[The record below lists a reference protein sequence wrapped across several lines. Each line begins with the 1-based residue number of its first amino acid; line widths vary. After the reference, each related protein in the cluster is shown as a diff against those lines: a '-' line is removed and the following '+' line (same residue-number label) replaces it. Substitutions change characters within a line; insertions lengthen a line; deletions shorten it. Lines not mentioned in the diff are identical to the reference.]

1 MIIPVYPVILSKY
14 NFPYNKVMI
23 KQRKKVEIT
32 APAGSLESLS
42 AAIRAGADSVY
53 FGIEKLNMRSHSSAN
68 FTLRDL
74 AKIAK
79 ICAKSNVKSYLAL
92 NTVIYDSDM
101 SEMEKICDSA
111 KSAGISAVIA
121 GDIAVMKYAHSIGLP
136 VHISVQAN
144 VSNIEAVKFFAKFA
158 DAIVLARELTLQQIA
173 SITSAIKKEKI
184 TGVSG
189 ELLKMEIFVHG
200 ALCVSISGKCYM
212 SLAVYNTS
220 ANRGECY
227 QSCRRKY
234 RVTDDETGYEM
245 IVDNKYVMSPKD
257 LCTIR
262 IIDKILDAGVSI
274 LKIEGRGRSADYVS
288 AVTGAYREAVGL
300 CSAGKISARGLERL
314 ERELS
319 SVFNR
324 GFWHGGYYLGD
335 KAGEWSGISG
345 SKAEKKKVQLGIITN
360 YFHKPGIAEITL
372 TAGDMKVGDE
382 ILATGRTTGAAK
394 LEIGGIRV
402 DGKESFTAKK
412 GGVATFPSVI
422 KLRRGDNV
430 YLLSATGLE

>member
-1 MIIPVYPVILSKY
+1 MV
-14 NFPYNKVMI
+14 
-23 KQRKKVEIT
+23 KQVKKVEIT
-32 APAGSLESLS
+32 APAGSLEALA

-53 FGIEKLNMRSHSSAN
+53 FGVEKLNMRSHSSAN
-68 FTLRDL
+68 FTLKDL

-79 ICAKSNVKSYLAL
+79 LCAKSNIKSYLAL
-92 NTVIYDSDM
+92 NTVIYDSDIP
-101 SEMEKICDSA
+101 EMKKICDSA
-111 KSAGISAVIA
+111 KFAGISAVIA
-121 GDIAVMKYAHSIGLP
+121 SDIAVMKYAHSIGIP

-144 VSNIEAVKFFAKFA
+144 VSNIEAVRFFAKFA
-158 DAIVLARELTLQQIA
+158 DAIVLARELTLPQIA
-173 SITSAIKKEKI
+173 SITSEIKKEKI
-184 TGVSG
+184 TGSSG
-189 ELLKMEIFVHG
+189 ELLKIEIFVHG

-234 RVTDDETGYEM
+234 RVTDEETGYEM
-245 IVDNKYVMSPKD
+245 VVDNKYVMSPKD

-288 AVTGAYREAVGL
+288 AVTGAYRNAVEL
-300 CSAGKISARGLERL
+300 CSAGKIPSRHLEKL
-314 ERELS
+314 EEELS

-335 KAGEWSGISG
+335 KSGEWSGISG
-345 SKAEKKKVQLGIITN
+345 SKAEKKKVQLGTITN

-382 ILATGRTTGAAK
+382 ILATGRTTGAVK

-402 DGKESFTAKK
+402 DGKESFAAKK
-412 GGVATFPSVI
+412 GTVATFPCGI

>member
-1 MIIPVYPVILSKY
+1 MVNQV
-14 NFPYNKVMI
+14 
-23 KQRKKVEIT
+23 KKTEIT

-53 FGIEKLNMRSHSSAN
+53 FGVEKLNMRSHSSAN

-79 ICAKSNVKSYLAL
+79 LCGKANVKSYLAL
-92 NTVIYDSDM
+92 NTVIYDSDIA
-101 SEMEKICDSA
+101 EMKKICDSA
-111 KSAGISAVIA
+111 KSAGISAIIA
-121 GDIAVMKYAHSIGLP
+121 SDIAVMEYAHSIGLP
-136 VHISVQAN
+136 VHVSVQAN
-144 VSNIEAVKFFAKFA
+144 VSNTGAVRFFAKFA

-173 SITSAIKKEKI
+173 AITSAIRKERIK
-184 TGVSG
+184 GPSG
-189 ELLKMEIFVHG
+189 ELLKIEIFVHG

-234 RVTDDETGYEM
+234 RVTDEETGYEM
-245 IVDNKYVMSPKD
+245 LVDNKYVMSPKD

-288 AVTGAYREAVGL
+288 AVTGAYREAVES
-300 CSAGKISARGLERL
+300 CSSGKFSARDLERV
-314 ERELS
+314 EKELG

-335 KAGEWSGISG
+335 KSGEWSGISG
-345 SKAEKKKVQLGIITN
+345 SRAEKKKTQIGIITN
-360 YFHKPGIAEITL
+360 YFHRPGIAEVTL
-372 TAGDMKVGDE
+372 TAGGMKIGDE
-382 ILATGRTTGAAK
+382 ILATGRTTGAVK
-394 LEIGGIRV
+394 MVISGIRV
-402 DGKESFTAKK
+402 DGKESFTAEK
-412 GGVATFPSVI
+412 GGVATFPSGV
-422 KLRRGDNV
+422 KLRRGDNI
-430 YLLSATGLE
+430 YLLSVTGLE

>member
-1 MIIPVYPVILSKY
+1 M
-14 NFPYNKVMI
+14 NKN
-23 KQRKKVEIT
+23 RKVEIT
-32 APAGSLESLS
+32 APVGSLESLS

-53 FGIEKLNMRSHSSAN
+53 FGVEKLNMRSHSSAN
-68 FTLRDL
+68 FTLKDL
-74 AKIAK
+74 AKITKLCGRAN
-79 ICAKSNVKSYLAL
+79 IKSYLAL
-92 NTVIYDSDM
+92 NTVIYDSDII
-101 SEMEKICDSA
+101 EMRGICDYA

-121 GDIAVMKYAHSIGLP
+121 GDIAVMTYARSIGLP

-144 VSNIEAVKFFAKFA
+144 VSNIEAVRFFAKFA
-158 DAIVLARELTLQQIA
+158 DAIVLARELTLPQIA
-173 SITSAIKKEKI
+173 SITSAIKLEKL
-184 TGVSG
+184 SG
-189 ELLKMEIFVHG
+189 PSGDLLKIEIFAHG

-234 RVTDDETGYEM
+234 RVTDEETGNEM

-262 IIDKILDAGVSI
+262 IIGEILDAGVSI
-274 LKIEGRGRSADYVS
+274 LKIEGRGRSSDYVS
-288 AVTGAYREAVGL
+288 TVVGAYRQAVEL
-300 CSAGKISARGLERL
+300 CSAEKNSVQRL
-314 ERELS
+314 EKIEKELA

-345 SKAEKKKVQLGIITN
+345 NKAEKKKIQLGIITN

-372 TAGDMKVGDE
+372 TAGDMKIGDE
-382 ILATGRTTGAAK
+382 ILATGRTTGAVK
-394 LEIGGIRV
+394 MKIVGIRV
-402 DGKESFTAKK
+402 DGEESASAKK
-412 GGVATFPSVI
+412 GSVATFPTGK

>member
-1 MIIPVYPVILSKY
+1 MT
-14 NFPYNKVMI
+14 
-23 KQRKKVEIT
+23 KQREKVEIT

-53 FGIEKLNMRSHSSAN
+53 FGVEKMNMRSHSSAN
-68 FTLRDL
+68 FTLKDL

-79 ICAKSNVKSYLAL
+79 ICKKSNIKSYLAL
-92 NTVIYDSDM
+92 NTVIYDSDIP
-101 SEMEKICDSA
+101 EMRKICDSA

-121 GDIAVMKYAHSIGLP
+121 SDIAVMKYAHSIGLP

-158 DAIVLARELTLQQIA
+158 DAIVLARELTLPQIA
-173 SITSAIKKEKI
+173 AIISGIRKEKV
-184 TGVSG
+184 TGPSG
-189 ELLKMEIFVHG
+189 ELLKIEIFIHG

-288 AVTGAYREAVGL
+288 TVTGAYREAVEL
-300 CSAGKISARGLERL
+300 CSAGNFSAGHLEKL
-314 ERELS
+314 EKELA

-335 KAGEWSGISG
+335 NAGEWSGISG
-345 SKAEKKKVQLGIITN
+345 NKAEKKKVQLGIITN

-372 TAGDMKVGDE
+372 SAGDMKVGDE
-382 ILATGRTTGAAK
+382 ILATGRTTGAVK
-394 LEIGGIRV
+394 LGIGGIRV
-402 DGKESFTAKK
+402 DGKEAYTAKK
-412 GGVATFPSVI
+412 GSVATFPCGI
-422 KLRRGDNV
+422 KLRRGDNI
-430 YLLSATGLE
+430 YLLSATGLT

>member
-1 MIIPVYPVILSKY
+1 M
-14 NFPYNKVMI
+14 NKN
-23 KQRKKVEIT
+23 RKVEIT
-32 APAGSLESLS
+32 APVGSLESLS

-53 FGIEKLNMRSHSSAN
+53 FGVEKLNMRSHSSAN
-68 FTLRDL
+68 FTLKDL

-79 ICAKSNVKSYLAL
+79 LCGRANIRSYLAL
-92 NTVIYDSDM
+92 NTVIYDSDII
-101 SEMEKICDSA
+101 EMRGICDSA

-121 GDIAVMKYAHSIGLP
+121 GDIAVMTYARSIGLP

-144 VSNIEAVKFFAKFA
+144 VSNIEAVRFFAKFA
-158 DAIVLARELTLQQIA
+158 DAIVLARELTLPQIA
-173 SITSAIKKEKI
+173 SITSAIRREKL
-184 TGVSG
+184 TGPSG
-189 ELLKMEIFVHG
+189 DLLKIEIFAHG

-234 RVTDDETGYEM
+234 RVTDEETGYEM

-262 IIDKILDAGVSI
+262 IIGEILDAGVSI

-288 AVTGAYREAVGL
+288 AVVGAYRQAVEL
-300 CSAGKISARGLERL
+300 CSAGKNAAQHLEKL
-314 ERELS
+314 EKELA

-345 SKAEKKKVQLGIITN
+345 NKAEKKKEQLGIITN
-360 YFHKPGIAEITL
+360 YFHRPGIAEITL
-372 TAGDMKVGDE
+372 TAGAMKTGDE
-382 ILATGRTTGAAK
+382 ILATGRTTGAVK
-394 LEIGGIRV
+394 MKIEGIRV
-402 DGKESFTAKK
+402 DGKEAASAKK
-412 GGVATFPSVI
+412 GSVATFPSGI

-430 YLLSATGLE
+430 YLLSATGLG

>member
-1 MIIPVYPVILSKY
+1 MP
-14 NFPYNKVMI
+14 
-23 KQRKKVEIT
+23 KQKTKVEIT

-53 FGIEKLNMRSHSSAN
+53 FGVEKLNMRSHSSAN
-68 FTLRDL
+68 FTLKDL
-74 AKIAK
+74 SRIAK
-79 ICAKSNVKSYLAL
+79 LCTKSNVKSYLAL

-101 SEMEKICDSA
+101 AEMKKTCDSA
-111 KSAGISAVIA
+111 KSAGVSAVIA
-121 GDIAVMKYAHSIGLP
+121 SDIAVMKYAHSIGLP

-144 VSNIEAVKFFAKFA
+144 VSNIEAVRFFAKFA
-158 DAIVLARELTLQQIA
+158 DAIVLARELTLPQIA
-173 SITSAIKKEKI
+173 SITSKIKKEKI
-184 TGVSG
+184 TGSSG

-212 SLAVYNTS
+212 SLAVYNAS

-227 QSCRRKY
+227 QSCRRRY

-288 AVTGAYREAVGL
+288 AVVGAYRQAVKL
-300 CSAGKISARGLERL
+300 CSAGKISACHLEKL
-314 ERELS
+314 EKELA

-335 KAGEWSGISG
+335 
-345 SKAEKKKVQLGIITN
+345 
-360 YFHKPGIAEITL
+360 
-372 TAGDMKVGDE
+372 
-382 ILATGRTTGAAK
+382 R
-394 LEIGGIRV
+394 GGMER
-402 DGKESFTAKK
+402 DFRKQGGKEK
-412 GGVATFPSVI
+412 G
-422 KLRRGDNV
+422 
-430 YLLSATGLE
+430 SARNRH

>member
-1 MIIPVYPVILSKY
+1 MV
-14 NFPYNKVMI
+14 
-23 KQRKKVEIT
+23 KQVKKVEIT

-53 FGIEKLNMRSHSSAN
+53 FGVEKLNMRSHSSAN
-68 FTLRDL
+68 FTLKDL

-79 ICAKSNVKSYLAL
+79 LCDKSKVKSYLAL
-92 NTVIYDSDM
+92 NTVIYDADIP
-101 SEMEKICDSA
+101 EMRNICDSA

-121 GDIAVMKYAHSIGLP
+121 SDIAVMKYARSIGLP

-144 VSNIEAVKFFAKFA
+144 VSNIEAVKFFAEFA
-158 DAIVLARELTLQQIA
+158 DAIVLARELTLPQIA
-173 SITSAIKKEKI
+173 SMVSAIKKEKV
-184 TGVSG
+184 TGPSG
-189 ELLKMEIFVHG
+189 DLLKIEIFVHG

-220 ANRGECY
+220 ANRGKCY

-234 RVTDDETGYEM
+234 RVTDEETGCEM

-262 IIDKILDAGVSI
+262 IIDKIIDAGVSI

-288 AVTGAYREAVGL
+288 AVTGAYREAVEL
-300 CSAGKISARGLERL
+300 CSAGKLSARHLEKL
-314 ERELS
+314 EKELA

-345 SKAEKKKVQLGIITN
+345 NKAEKKKVQLGIITN
-360 YFHKPGIAEITL
+360 YFHKPGIAEVTL
-372 TAGDMKVGDE
+372 TSENMNVGDE
-382 ILATGRTTGAAK
+382 ILVTGRTTGALK
-394 LEIGGIRV
+394 MKVGGIRV
-402 DGKESFTAKK
+402 DGKESSTAKK
-412 GGVATFPSVI
+412 GAVATFPSAV

-430 YLLSATGLE
+430 YLLSETGLE

>member
-1 MIIPVYPVILSKY
+1 MSNDLLMEVSMKDSE
-14 NFPYNKVMI
+14 KS
-23 KQRKKVEIT
+23 RKIEIT
-32 APAGSLESLS
+32 APAGSLEALS

-53 FGIEKLNMRSHSSAN
+53 FGVEKLNMRSHSSAN
-68 FTLRDL
+68 FTLKDL

-79 ICAKSNVKSYLAL
+79 LCAKSNIKSYLAL
-92 NTVIYDSDM
+92 NTVIYDSDIP
-101 SEMEKICDSA
+101 EMKKICDSA
-111 KSAGISAVIA
+111 KSAGISAIIA
-121 GDIAVMKYAHSIGLP
+121 SDIAVMKYAHSIGIP

-144 VSNIEAVKFFAKFA
+144 VSNIEAVRFFAKFA
-158 DAIVLARELTLQQIA
+158 DAIVLARELTLPQIA
-173 SITSAIKKEKI
+173 SITSVIKKEKI
-184 TGVSG
+184 TGPSG
-189 ELLKMEIFVHG
+189 ELLKVEIFVHG

-245 IVDNKYVMSPKD
+245 VVDNKYVMSPKD

-288 AVTGAYREAVGL
+288 AVTGAYRKAVEL
-300 CSAGKISARGLERL
+300 CSGGKIPSRHLEKI
-314 ERELS
+314 EKELA

-345 SKAEKKKVQLGIITN
+345 SRAEKKKVQLGIITN
-360 YFHKPGIAEITL
+360 YFHKPGIAEVTL

-382 ILATGRTTGAAK
+382 ILATGRTTGAVK
-394 LEIGGIRV
+394 LEIGRIRV

-412 GGVATFPSVI
+412 GTVATFPSGI

>member
-1 MIIPVYPVILSKY
+1 MVKPTG
-14 NFPYNKVMI
+14 
-23 KQRKKVEIT
+23 KVEIT

-68 FTLRDL
+68 FTLKDL

-79 ICAKSNVKSYLAL
+79 RCQKANLKSYLAL
-92 NTVIYDSDM
+92 NTVIYDSDIA
-101 SEMEKICDSA
+101 EMEKICDSA
-111 KSAGISAVIA
+111 KAAGISAVIA
-121 GDIAVMKYAHSIGLP
+121 SDIAVIRYAHSIGLP

-144 VSNIEAVKFFAKFA
+144 VSNMEAVKFFAKFA
-158 DAIVLARELTLQQIA
+158 DAIVLARELTLPQIA
-173 SITSAIKKEKI
+173 SITSAINNGKI
-184 TGVSG
+184 KGPSG
-189 ELLKMEIFVHG
+189 ELLKIEIFVHG

-234 RVTDDETGYEM
+234 RVTDEETGHEM
-245 IVDNKYVMSPKD
+245 VVDNKYVMSPKD

-262 IIDKILDAGVSI
+262 IIDKILAAGVSI

-288 AVTGAYREAVGL
+288 AVTGAYRKAVEL
-300 CSAGKISARGLERL
+300 CSSGIFSDRHLEEL
-314 ERELS
+314 EKELA

-345 SKAEKKKVQLGIITN
+345 NKAEKKKVQIGSITN

-372 TAGDMKVGDE
+372 TAGNMKVGDE
-382 ILATGRTTGAAK
+382 ILATGRTSGAVK
-394 LEIGGIRV
+394 MEIIGIRV
-402 DGKESFTAKK
+402 DGKESLTAEK
-412 GGVATFPSVI
+412 GAVATFPATV
-422 KLRRGDNV
+422 KLRRGDNI
-430 YLLSATGLE
+430 YLLSEAGFE

>member
-1 MIIPVYPVILSKY
+1 MSKQV
-14 NFPYNKVMI
+14 NKI
-23 KQRKKVEIT
+23 EIT

-53 FGIEKLNMRSHSSAN
+53 FGVEKLNMRSHSSAN

-79 ICAKSNVKSYLAL
+79 ICSRSDVKSYLAL
-92 NTVIYDSDM
+92 NTVIYDSDIA
-101 SEMEKICDSA
+101 EMKKICDSA
-111 KSAGISAVIA
+111 KSAGISAIIA
-121 GDIAVMKYAHSIGLP
+121 SDIAVMKYSHSIGLP

-144 VSNIEAVKFFAKFA
+144 VSNIETVRFFAKFA
-158 DAIVLARELTLQQIA
+158 DAIVLARELTLKQIA
-173 SITSAIKKEKI
+173 SITSAIRKEKI
-184 TGVSG
+184 KGPSG
-189 ELLKMEIFVHG
+189 ELLKIEVFVHG

-234 RVTDDETGYEM
+234 RVTDEETGYEM

-288 AVTGAYREAVGL
+288 AVTGAYREAVESCL
-300 CSAGKISARGLERL
+300 AGKFSAQNLERI
-314 ERELS
+314 EKELS

-324 GFWHGGYYLGD
+324 GFWQGGYYLGD

-345 SKAEKKKVQLGIITN
+345 SRAEKKKTQIGIITN
-360 YFHKPGIAEITL
+360 YFHRPGIAEITL
-372 TAGDMKVGDE
+372 TAGGMKVGDE
-382 ILATGRTTGAAK
+382 ILATGRTTGAVK
-394 LEIGGIRV
+394 MEVSGIRV
-402 DGKESFTAKK
+402 DGKESLNAKK
-412 GGVATFPSVI
+412 GDVATFPSGV
-422 KLRRGDNV
+422 KLRRGDNI
-430 YLLSATGLE
+430 YLLSAIGLE

>member
-1 MIIPVYPVILSKY
+1 MA
-14 NFPYNKVMI
+14 
-23 KQRKKVEIT
+23 KQREKVEIT

-53 FGIEKLNMRSHSSAN
+53 FGVEKLNMRSHSSAN

-79 ICAKSNVKSYLAL
+79 ICNKSKVKSYLAL
-92 NTVIYDSDM
+92 NTVIYDSDIP
-101 SEMEKICDSA
+101 EMKKICDSA
-111 KSAGISAVIA
+111 KSAGISAIIA
-121 GDIAVMKYAHSIGLP
+121 SDIAVMKYAHSIGLP

-158 DAIVLARELTLQQIA
+158 DAIVLARELTLPQIA
-173 SITSAIKKEKI
+173 AIISEI
-184 TGVSG
+184 RTETVTGPSG
-189 ELLKMEIFVHG
+189 ELLKIEIFIHG

-288 AVTGAYREAVGL
+288 AVTGAYREAVEL
-300 CSAGKISARGLERL
+300 CSEGEFSARHLEKL
-314 ERELS
+314 EKELA

-335 KAGEWSGISG
+335 NAGEWSGISG
-345 SKAEKKKVQLGIITN
+345 NKAEKKKVQLGIITN

-372 TAGDMKVGDE
+372 TAGDMKIGDE
-382 ILATGRTTGAAK
+382 ILATGRTTGAVK
-394 LEIGGIRV
+394 LEIAGLRV
-402 DGKESFTAKK
+402 DGKESSSAKK
-412 GGVATFPSVI
+412 GGVATFPCGV
-422 KLRRGDNV
+422 KLRRGDNI
-430 YLLSATGLE
+430 YLLSATGLT

>member
-1 MIIPVYPVILSKY
+1 MVKPTG
-14 NFPYNKVMI
+14 
-23 KQRKKVEIT
+23 KVEIT

-42 AAIRAGADSVY
+42 AAIRSGADSVY

-68 FTLRDL
+68 FTLKDL

-79 ICAKSNVKSYLAL
+79 RCNKAKLKSYLAL
-92 NTVIYDSDM
+92 NTVIYDSDIA
-101 SEMEKICDSA
+101 EMEQICDSA

-121 GDIAVMKYAHSIGLP
+121 SDIAVISYAHSIGLP

-144 VSNIEAVKFFAKFA
+144 VSNLEAVKFFAKFA
-158 DAIVLARELTLQQIA
+158 DVIVLARELTLPQIA
-173 SITSAIKKEKI
+173 AITAAINKEKI
-184 TGVSG
+184 MGSSG
-189 ELLKMEIFVHG
+189 ELLKIEIFVHG

-234 RVTDDETGYEM
+234 RVTDEETGQEM
-245 IVDNKYVMSPKD
+245 VVDNKYVMSPKD

-262 IIDKILDAGVSI
+262 IIDKILAAGVSI

-288 AVTGAYREAVGL
+288 AVTGAYRKAVEL
-300 CSAGKISARGLERL
+300 CSAGILSVRHLEEL
-314 ERELS
+314 EKELAA
-319 SVFNR
+319 VFNR

-345 SKAEKKKVQLGIITN
+345 NKAAKKKIQIGIITN

-372 TAGDMKVGDE
+372 TAGNMKVGDE
-382 ILATGRTTGAAK
+382 ILATGRTSGAVK
-394 LEIGGIRV
+394 MKISGIRF
-402 DGKESFTAKK
+402 DGQESLSAQK
-412 GGVATFPSVI
+412 GSVATFPSVI
-422 KLRRGDNV
+422 KLRRGDNI
-430 YLLSATGLE
+430 YLLSEAGFE

>member
-1 MIIPVYPVILSKY
+1 MS
-14 NFPYNKVMI
+14 
-23 KQRKKVEIT
+23 KVEIM
-32 APAGSLESLS
+32 APAGSFEALA
-42 AAIRAGADSVY
+42 AAIKAGADAVY
-53 FGIEKLNMRSHSSAN
+53 FGAGELNMRARSSAN
-68 FTLRDL
+68 FSLQDL
-74 AKIAK
+74 SRIARK
-79 ICAKSNVKSYLAL
+79 CKKSGVKSYLTL
-92 NTVIYDSDM
+92 NIVVYDS
-101 SEMEKICDSA
+101 EMAEIRAICDAA
-111 KSAGISAVIA
+111 KKSGISAVIA
-121 GDIAVMKYAHSIGLP
+121 SDIAVIQYAYSIGLP
-136 VHISVQAN
+136 THISVQAN
-144 VSNIEAVKFFAKFA
+144 ICNLEAVKFFAQYA
-158 DAIVLARELTLQQIA
+158 EVMVLARELTLPQIRR
-173 SITSAIKKEKI
+173 IIDGIEQENIIGPTGEK
-184 TGVSG
+184 VRV
-189 ELLKMEIFVHG
+189 EIFAHG
-200 ALCVSISGKCYM
+200 ALCVSIAGKCYM

-288 AVTGAYREAVGL
+288 AVVGAYRKAVEL
-300 CSAGKISARGLERL
+300 CSSGKIPSRHLEKL
-314 ERELS
+314 EEELA

-345 SKAEKKKVQLGIITN
+345 SRAEKKKVQLGIITN
-360 YFHKPGIAEITL
+360 YFHKPGIAEVTL

-382 ILATGRTTGAAK
+382 ILATGRTTGAVK
-394 LEIGGIRV
+394 LEIGRIRV

-412 GGVATFPSVI
+412 GTVATFPSGI